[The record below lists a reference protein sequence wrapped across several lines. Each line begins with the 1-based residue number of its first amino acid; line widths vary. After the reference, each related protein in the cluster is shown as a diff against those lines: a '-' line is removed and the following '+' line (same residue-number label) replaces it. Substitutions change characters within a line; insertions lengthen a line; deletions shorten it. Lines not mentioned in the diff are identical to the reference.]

1 MQLENKYETAM
12 KHTKVIY
19 FNCYPNLVTIK

>member
-12 KHTKVIY
+12 KHTNGIY
-19 FNCYPNLVTIK
+19 FNCYPNLVIIK